1 MVDALDLGS
10 SEGDFVQVRALLPA
24 PRCREQYE
32 VRDGVFFYI
41 KQIALSV
48 SVNQPRIS
56 LIIFTM
62 SFVRAP
68 GRGPI

>member
-1 MVDALDLGS
+1 
-10 SEGDFVQVRALLPA
+10 
-24 PRCREQYE
+24 
-32 VRDGVFFYI
+32 
-41 KQIALSV
+41 LSV